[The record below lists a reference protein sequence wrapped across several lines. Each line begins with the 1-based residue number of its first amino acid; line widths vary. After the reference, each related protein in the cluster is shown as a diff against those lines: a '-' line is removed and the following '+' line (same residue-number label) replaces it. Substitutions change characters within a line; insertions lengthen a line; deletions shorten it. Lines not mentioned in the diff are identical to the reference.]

1 MKQNVICIQG
11 EIFKTQ
17 TTRPK
22 LRHAELEFPGLTTGK
37 FYENENKSFLGIL
50 IISSVWVH

>member
-1 MKQNVICIQG
+1 MKQNVICIR

-22 LRHAELEFPGLTTGK
+22 LKHAELEFPGLTTGK
-37 FYENENKSFLGIL
+37 FYENEK
-50 IISSVWVH
+50 